1 MRKELCCEQYYG
13 NITGELFSDFVREHF
28 PVMFEKSANPKGKLF
43 LQDGDP
49 RQNSKKE
56 KIALDAVDCR
66 QFSIP
71 ARSPDANPIEN
82 FFKVIRIKLA
92 ENAIQLNIIQEDFTT
107 FSSRV
112 KNTIC
117 SYPTEY
123 INKTIKSMN
132 TQMKL
137 IVARKG

>member
-1 MRKELCCEQYYG
+1 
-13 NITGELFSDFVREHF
+13 
-28 PVMFEKSANPKGKLF
+28 MFEKSANPKGKLF

-49 RQNSKKE
+49 RQNSKKA

-66 QFSIP
+66 QFFIP

-82 FFKVIRIKLA
+82 FFNVIRIKLA
-92 ENAIQLNIIQEDFTT
+92 EDAIQLNFIQEDFKT

-123 INKTIKSMN
+123 INKTIESMN
-132 TQMKL
+132 TRMKL
-137 IVARKG
+137 IVEAN

>member
-1 MRKELCCEQYYG
+1 MANFIVAICYEKGVVCCEQYYG

-49 RQNSKKE
+49 RQNSKKA

-71 ARSPDANPIEN
+71 ARSPDANKAQKIHGD
-82 FFKVIRIKLA
+82 KK
-92 ENAIQLNIIQEDFTT
+92 
-107 FSSRV
+107 
-112 KNTIC
+112 
-117 SYPTEY
+117 
-123 INKTIKSMN
+123 
-132 TQMKL
+132 
-137 IVARKG
+137 